1 MRNQFHTILCLFLL
15 VIGVTSCK
23 KNSDE
28 GLSVTLDTPQ
38 VSGPLVTLKWSKV
51 NSSSVY
57 GYMLMR
63 SVDSGASTASTYVNI
78 SKTKTEYVDTLPL
91 SPNVRYTVVA
101 RTNGFSGNVISNVQV
116 VSRTDMPFWSFRA
129 KDAVY
134 DYATHVVYV
143 YSADGQIVAYNTQ
156 TKTTIASINTT
167 ASLGYCDLGTY
178 NGVTELYVPR
188 SDGWLFIYDAATLNQ
203 VDQINIGGGTLT
215 GVNAVNGIL
224 YISSYGSSRLYSY
237 SRATKT
243 MISSIY
249 SDGDIHLKALPGSST
264 EFVGTSSYSQV
275 FYYKFSSAGT
285 YVSSNS
291 AYLTGGSYYLG
302 ALAAFPDGNHFIMS
316 SQGSIY
322 AKDLSYTST
331 LPYGNMQFNSYAFD
345 AAGQYIYA
353 GTYQR
358 SVVAYNA
365 SNYQQVKGS
374 PVQGIP
380 IAMFADNGHL
390 VCVTCSTGYYS
401 YYTTGYTSVETVDQ

>member
-1 MRNQFHTILCLFLL
+1 MRELLRTTLCLFLL
-15 VIGVTSCK
+15 AIGVASCK
-23 KNSDE
+23 KNGDE
-28 GLSVTLDTPQ
+28 GLSVTLEAPT

-51 NSSSVY
+51 NSSSVF
-57 GYMLMR
+57 GYMLIR
-63 SVDSGASTASTYVNI
+63 TVDSGASNSSTYVTV
-78 SKTKTEYVDTLPL
+78 SKTTTQYVDTLPL
-91 SPNVRYTVVA
+91 SPNVKYTVVA
-101 RTNGFSGNVISNVQV
+101 RTNGFSGNILSNVQT

-129 KDAVY
+129 KDALY
-134 DYATHVVYV
+134 DHATHIVYT

-156 TKTTIASINTT
+156 TKTTIASISVSANV
-167 ASLGYCDLGTY
+167 GYCALGTY

-188 SDGWLFIYDAATLNQ
+188 SDGWLFIYNAATLSQ
-203 VDQINIGGGTLT
+203 TDQINVGGGTLT
-215 GVNAVNGIL
+215 GVSAANGIL
-224 YISSYGSSRLYSY
+224 YISSYGSSRLYTY
-237 SRATKT
+237 NRAGKSL
-243 MISSIY
+243 ISSIY
-249 SDGDIHLKALPGSST
+249 SDGDMRLKAIPGSNT
-264 EFVGTSSYSQV
+264 EFFGISSYSQV
-275 FYYKFSSAGT
+275 YYYKFNAGA

-291 AYLTGGSYYLG
+291 VYLTGSSYYSG
-302 ALAAFPDGNHFIMS
+302 ALEVFPDGNHFITT

-358 SVVAYNA
+358 SVMTYNA
-365 SNYQQVKGS
+365 SNYQQVKGA

-401 YYTTGYTSVETVDQ
+401 YYTNGFTSVETVDQ